1 MYKILSI
8 RCYILLVVILSYPSF
23 RLIAQS
29 TKVPGIVVDY
39 VPASTKTFIGSPS
52 ICRLP
57 DGKLVASHDYFGPAS
72 NEHEQAATVVF
83 QSSNNGKSWKKVS
96 LINGQFWSNLFVHQ
110 GLLYLMGTWKHHGNL
125 IIRRSANGGNTWTEP
140 TSSKMGLLREGE
152 YHTAPMPMLIHNNRI
167 WRAIEYAKSD
177 IKLWGFRYSA
187 MMISAPLNEDLLA
200 ASSWT
205 TTNFLSHN
213 PTYLDGKFRGW
224 IEGNALLTPDG
235 KLVDYLRVSSTEKGR
250 EQAAIVNISEDG
262 LNASFD
268 PATGFLDF
276 EGGAKKFSIRYDAKS
291 KLYWTICNSSSSKFK
306 NMDAGSVRNQL
317 VIKSSPDLK
326 KWTIHQLLLSHPDV
340 LKHGFQYV
348 DWQFDGN
355 NIIYLCR
362 TAWDDEEGGADNYHN
377 ANYLTFHRI
386 AHFRRL
392 KHRSISNN

>member
-1 MYKILSI
+1 
-8 RCYILLVVILSYPSF
+8 
-23 RLIAQS
+23 
-29 TKVPGIVVDY
+29 
-39 VPASTKTFIGSPS
+39 
-52 ICRLP
+52 
-57 DGKLVASHDYFGPAS
+57 
-72 NEHEQAATVVF
+72 
-83 QSSNNGKSWKKVS
+83 
-96 LINGQFWSNLFVHQ
+96 
-110 GLLYLMGTWKHHGNL
+110 MGTWKHHGNL

-291 KLYWTICNSSSSKFK
+291 KLYWTICNSSSFKFK

-392 KHRSISNN
+392 MHRSISNN

>member
-1 MYKILSI
+1 
-8 RCYILLVVILSYPSF
+8 
-23 RLIAQS
+23 
-29 TKVPGIVVDY
+29 
-39 VPASTKTFIGSPS
+39 
-52 ICRLP
+52 
-57 DGKLVASHDYFGPAS
+57 VASHDYFGPAS
-72 NEHEQAATVVF
+72 KEHEQASTAVF

-96 LINGQFWSNLFVHQ
+96 LIKGQFWSNLFVHQ

-125 IIRRSANGGNTWTEP
+125 IIRRSADGGKTWTEP
-140 TSSKMGLLREGE
+140 TSSKAGLLREGE

-167 WRAIEYAKSD
+167 WRAIENAKSD
-177 IKLWGFRYSA
+177 SKLWGFRYSA
-187 MMISAPLNEDLLA
+187 MMISAPVNADLLE

-205 TTNFLSHN
+205 TTNFLPHN
-213 PTYLDGKFRGW
+213 PAYLDGKFRGW
-224 IEGNALLTPDG
+224 IEGNAVLTPDG

-262 LNASFD
+262 LIASFD

-276 EGGAKKFSIRYDAKS
+276 EGGAKKFSIRYDAQS
-291 KLYWTICNSSSSKFK
+291 KLYWTICNSSSSEFK

-326 KWTIHQLLLSHPDV
+326 KWTTHQLLLFHPDV
-340 LKHGFQYV
+340 LKHGFQYI

-355 NIIYLCR
+355 HIIYLSR

-386 AHFRRL
+386 KHFRKL
-392 KHRSISNN
+392 KHRSMAND

>member
-72 NEHEQAATVVF
+72 NEHEQAATAVF

-96 LINGQFWSNLFVHQ
+96 LIQGQFWSNLFVHQ

-291 KLYWTICNSSSSKFK
+291 KLQEATLAKY
-306 NMDAGSVRNQL
+306 NQ
-317 VIKSSPDLK
+317 
-326 KWTIHQLLLSHPDV
+326 
-340 LKHGFQYV
+340 
-348 DWQFDGN
+348 
-355 NIIYLCR
+355 
-362 TAWDDEEGGADNYHN
+362 
-377 ANYLTFHRI
+377 RI
-386 AHFRRL
+386 
-392 KHRSISNN
+392 

>member
-1 MYKILSI
+1 MYKIFSI
-8 RCYILLVVILSYPSF
+8 RCAILLVTILSLSSF
-23 RLIAQS
+23 LLKAQS

-57 DGKLVASHDYFGPAS
+57 NGKLVASHDYFGPAS
-72 NEHEQAATVVF
+72 KEHEQASTAVF
-83 QSSNNGKSWKKVS
+83 QSANNGKSWEKVS
-96 LINGQFWSNLFVHQ
+96 LIQGQFWSNLFVHQ

-125 IIRRSANGGNTWTEP
+125 IIRRSADGGKTWTEP
-140 TSSKMGLLREGE
+140 TSSKAGLLREGE

-167 WRAIEYAKSD
+167 WRAIENAKSD
-177 IKLWGFRYSA
+177 SKLWGFRYSA
-187 MMISAPLNEDLLA
+187 MMISAPVNADLLE

-205 TTNFLSHN
+205 TTNFLPHN
-213 PTYLDGKFRGW
+213 PAYLDGKFRGW
-224 IEGNALLTPDG
+224 IEGNAVLTPDG

-262 LNASFD
+262 LIASFD

-291 KLYWTICNSSSSKFK
+291 KLYWTICNSSSSEFK

-326 KWTIHQLLLSHPDV
+326 KWTTHQLLLSHPDV
-340 LKHGFQYV
+340 LKHGFQYI

-355 NIIYLCR
+355 HIIYLSR

-386 AHFRRL
+386 KHFRKL
-392 KHRSISNN
+392 KHRSMTND